1 MKIAGVIA
9 EYNPFHSGHAHH
21 LRETR
26 RMGNCDY
33 IVVCMDGSFTQRGE
47 PACMDKWA
55 RARIALRCG
64 ADAVFELPALWALQ
78 PADGFARGGVAVLG
92 RLGCDLLSFG
102 SEETDINL
110 LKTLAE
116 MGENEPPELRAALR
130 EGLAAGKSH
139 ARARGE
145 AIAALL
151 GVDAALLN
159 SPNLILGTQYLRE
172 IRAQNMKM
180 EPLPIKR
187 IGNYHDAAL
196 GDFASATAIRA
207 AIHDG
212 KMEEARFCVPEPA
225 REELRRAGRLH
236 AMDDLLLH
244 TLRGM
249 PPEKIAEIP
258 GVGEG
263 LEQRIARCA
272 QEAAGREELLEA
284 LKCKRYTRARLSRIC
299 ACALLK
305 LTKSMVE
312 SHPLPGYAR
321 LIGMREDA
329 RPLLREL
336 KARSRLPIV
345 SDAAQLRGD
354 AVFDLECRATDLRAL
369 LCDEPSERRAG
380 QEFTRKFVRI

>member
-9 EYNPFHSGHAHH
+9 EYNPFHNGHAHH
-21 LRETR
+21 LKETR
-26 RMGNCDY
+26 RRGNCDY
-33 IVVCMDGSFTQRGE
+33 VVVCMDGSFTQRGE

-55 RARIALRCG
+55 RARLALECG

-92 RLGCDLLSFG
+92 GLGCDLLSFG

-225 REELRRAGRLH
+225 REELRRVGRLH

-305 LTKSMVE
+305 MTKSTVE
-312 SHPLPGYAR
+312 SHAKPEYAR

>member
-9 EYNPFHSGHAHH
+9 EYNPFHNGHAHH
-21 LRETR
+21 LKETR
-26 RMGNCDY
+26 RKGNCDFV
-33 IVVCMDGSFTQRGE
+33 VVCMDGSFTQRGE

-55 RARIALRCG
+55 RARLALECG

-110 LKTLAE
+110 LKTLAD

-145 AIAALL
+145 AIAELL

>member
-9 EYNPFHSGHAHH
+9 EYNPFHNGHAHH

-26 RMGNCDY
+26 RKGNCDFV
-33 IVVCMDGSFTQRGE
+33 VVCMDGSFTQRGE

-55 RARIALRCG
+55 RARLALECG

-110 LKTLAE
+110 LKTLAD

-225 REELRRAGRLH
+225 REELRRVGRLH

-305 LTKSMVE
+305 MTKSTVE
-312 SHPLPGYAR
+312 SHAKPEYAR